1 MEHPAFSEAGQT
13 AGLEIWTIDN
23 FEPVAIERKK
33 YGKFYEGDSY
43 IVLHTNQSAT
53 SSFTYN
59 VHFWLGAHTS
69 QDKMGAA
76 AILTVALDDMLGGRA
91 VQHREVQG
99 HESSLFQGYF
109 KPAIRY
115 LPGGLESGFTEV
127 ETNAGAPLR
136 LLRLSGCDNMRIE
149 EVPAEAASLHRDQCF
164 ILELDHDIFVLMP
177 SSARATQRRR
187 VVAVANKLRDEEH
200 NGRAAIEILDE
211 FSPDED
217 FDRFFEALGSGS
229 RDEMD
234 DASSE
239 EEFTRDGTTVY
250 LYKVLYGDEFELDAL
265 NKPFKQKHLASDE
278 IFILDTPDSGI
289 FIWIGSSADEE
300 NKKNYHD
307 IVQKYL
313 DVKGYPAWLHATRV
327 TEGAESS
334 LFKQYFAHWDVNDN
348 AYIKSYASGIDA
360 GYGSGEDDAVVAKL
374 VGKSAAASRYMPDD
388 GSGTFTVFRFAGGEQ
403 EDIMETLSSSSS
415 GARVLHA
422 GAVYV
427 VQYQYEGDSYVVY
440 NWVGADSSSEDRAA
454 AAELVTQLEDELEG
468 KTTLVRVPQGKEPKH
483 FLGLFKGHLVIV
495 FGSKENDYAPDNA
508 NHDYEDTNVRLFRV
522 EGTALGVDMR
532 ATQVPETAA
541 SLEDDDVFVLQT
553 ADTLYVR
560 VGKESDDTEKTA
572 ALEFIESFVTEDG
585 NIVTFDQGDESD
597 EFWEILGGK
606 PDDLEDNS
614 TWKATVSR
622 RAHAA
627 TTLTAVSVNMRG
639 KVRFEELPEFAQE
652 DLSDDGVYILDT
664 GEELYFWRGAAAPA
678 RVLAAK
684 EDIVEQYISD
694 DGLDRTA
701 TSALVVSVRQGAEP
715 AVFRAHFPDWD
726 EDMWTNQTSYE
737 DIKNEVKAG
746 NA

>member
-1 MEHPAFSEAGQT
+1 MEHPAFSDAGQT

-59 VHFWLGAHTS
+59 VHFWLGAHAS

-76 AILTVALDDMLGGRA
+76 AILTVTLDDMLGGRA

-149 EVPAEAASLHRDQCF
+149 EVPAEPASLHRDQCF

-250 LYKVLYGDEFELDAL
+250 LYKVLYGEEFELDAL
-265 NKPFKQKHLASDE
+265 NKPFKQKHLSSDD

-300 NKKNYHD
+300 NKKNYND

-348 AYIKSYASGIDA
+348 AYIKTYASGIDA

-388 GSGTFTVFRFAGGEQ
+388 GSGTLTVFRFAGGEQ
-403 EDIMETLSSSSS
+403 EDITETLSSSSSSS
-415 GARVLHA
+415 GARVLHQ

-440 NWVGADSSSEDRAA
+440 NWVGADSSAEDRAA
-454 AAELVTQLEDELEG
+454 AAELVAQLEDELEG

-483 FLGLFKGHLVIV
+483 FLGLFKGRLVIV
-495 FGSKENDYAPDNA
+495 FGGKNNDYAPDNA

-541 SLEDDDVFVLQT
+541 SMEDDDVFVLQT

-585 NIVTFDQGDESD
+585 NIVTFDQGEESD
-597 EFWEILGGK
+597 EFWEILGGQ
-606 PDDLEDNS
+606 PDDIEDHS
-614 TWKATVSR
+614 TWQATVSR

-639 KVRFEELPEFAQE
+639 RC
-652 DLSDDGVYILDT
+652 
-664 GEELYFWRGAAAPA
+664 
-678 RVLAAK
+678 
-684 EDIVEQYISD
+684 
-694 DGLDRTA
+694 GLKSCR
-701 TSALVVSVRQGAEP
+701 SSLR
-715 AVFRAHFPDWD
+715 R
-726 EDMWTNQTSYE
+726 
-737 DIKNEVKAG
+737 
-746 NA
+746 

>member
-1 MEHPAFSEAGQT
+1 MEHPAFSDAGQT

-53 SSFTYN
+53 SSYTYN
-59 VHFWLGAHTS
+59 LHFWLGAHTS

-91 VQHREVQG
+91 VQHREVQV

-250 LYKVLYGDEFELDAL
+250 LYKVLYGEEFELDAL
-265 NKPFKQKHLASDE
+265 SKPFKQKHLASDE

-313 DVKGYPAWLHATRV
+313 DVKGYPAWGHR
-327 TEGAESS
+327 GRGESS

-348 AYIKSYASGIDA
+348 AYIKTYASGIDA
-360 GYGSGEDDAVVAKL
+360 GYGSGEDDAVVAKV

-388 GSGTFTVFRFAGGEQ
+388 GSGTLNVFSRRVSRSSGKARSRHMDHGSVGLMAKGRTSWPGTTITKLNGISVPPDQGRWVEMLAENKKTLFAGGEQ
-403 EDIMETLSSSSS
+403 EDITETLSSSSSSS
-415 GARVLHA
+415 GARVLHQ

-427 VQYQYEGDSYVVY
+427 VQYQFEGDSYVVY
-440 NWVGADSSSEDRAA
+440 NWVGADSSAEDKAA
-454 AAELVTQLEDELEG
+454 AAEMVTQLEEEVG
-468 KTTLVRVPQGKEPKH
+468 Q
-483 FLGLFKGHLVIV
+483 LVIV
-495 FGSKENDYAPDNA
+495 FGGKDNDYAPDNA
-508 NHDYEDTNVRLFRV
+508 NHDYEDTNV
-522 EGTALGVDMR
+522 EGTALVVDMR

-541 SLEDDDVFVLQT
+541 SLEDDDVFVLKT

-560 VGKESDDTEKTA
+560 VGKHTVSLKP
-572 ALEFIESFVTEDG
+572 
-585 NIVTFDQGDESD
+585 
-597 EFWEILGGK
+597 GGK
-606 PDDLEDNS
+606 PDDTEDNS
-614 TWKATVSR
+614 TWKATVAR

-639 KVRFEELPEFAQE
+639 KVRF
-652 DLSDDGVYILDT
+652 GV
-664 GEELYFWRGAAAPA
+664 F
-678 RVLAAK
+678 
-684 EDIVEQYISD
+684 
-694 DGLDRTA
+694 
-701 TSALVVSVRQGAEP
+701 
-715 AVFRAHFPDWD
+715 
-726 EDMWTNQTSYE
+726 
-737 DIKNEVKAG
+737 
-746 NA
+746 